1 MITVSK
7 KGFPKKSEVD
17 KKVARL
23 ISDRNVIYCLYFPES
38 DKMYIGQTQD
48 FWTRMSAY
56 RASIKLGRL
65 EQNQEKLYNAIV
77 KYDYKFTLTILA
89 MNVKDEDLDDTETS
103 YIDMFDTFKNGY
115 NMTRGGK
122 VLRGE
127 DHPMHGK
134 KHSEE
139 TRAQMS
145 ASRMGDPRPK
155 TEEWR
160 QNQSEFMKNNN
171 PTAGGLSEEHKQKVS
186 AARIEKNIKNYTE
199 KGIDISETN
208 IRDVLERNNKNIR
221 KTAQEIGCDFGVIQR
236 FCVRHNIDVSQNM
249 LGDNNPKR
257 MRSIIEHA
265 ERGIDISTE
274 NILKIF
280 KEHKNV
286 ANTAKIIG
294 CKWRVIQ
301 DFCIRNNLLQNSC

>member
-23 ISDRNVIYCLYFPES
+23 VSDRNVIYCLYFPES

-48 FWTRMSAY
+48 FWHRMSGY
-56 RASIKLGRL
+56 RTGIKLGRL

-89 MNVKDEDLDDTETS
+89 MNVKDEDLDDTETL
-103 YIDMFDTFKNGY
+103 YIEMFDTYENGY

-122 VLRGE
+122 VHRGE
-127 DHPMHGK
+127 NSPMYGK

-155 TEEWR
+155 TEEWC
-160 QNQSEFMKNNN
+160 QIQSERMK
-171 PTAGGLSEEHKQKVS
+171 
-186 AARIEKNIKNYTE
+186 
-199 KGIDISETN
+199 
-208 IRDVLERNNKNIR
+208 
-221 KTAQEIGCDFGVIQR
+221 
-236 FCVRHNIDVSQNM
+236 
-249 LGDNNPKR
+249 GDNNPQRVRLIQEYAK
-257 MRSIIEHA
+257 
-265 ERGIDISTE
+265 RGIDITTD
-274 NILKIF
+274 NIVRIW
-280 KEHKNV
+280 KECNEDIKMT
-286 ANTAKIIG
+286 ANMIG
-294 CKWRVIQ
+294 CTIQ
-301 DFCIRNNLLQNSC
+301 MVKSIVHKFQIS